1 MGLKTAMVITVFVA
15 ALYCTPLVKAQK
27 ICYQVLID
35 DGSLDDTDEYL
46 FESLQEVAKNYKLHV
61 GQKLDTT
68 QVFVDTDIYF
78 QYRTRRKI
86 YYCEKVKMVID
97 KKGNTKYKRIKKKEL
112 YAQKGNE
119 LHAQKILSAY

>member
-1 MGLKTAMVITVFVA
+1 MRLKTAMVITVFVA
-15 ALYCTPLVKAQK
+15 ALYSAPLVKAQK

-61 GQKLDTT
+61 GQNLDTT

-97 KKGNTKYKRIKKKEL
+97 KKGNKKYKRIKKKEL
-112 YAQKGNE
+112 YAQNSNE
-119 LHAQKILSAY
+119 LQAKNILSGY